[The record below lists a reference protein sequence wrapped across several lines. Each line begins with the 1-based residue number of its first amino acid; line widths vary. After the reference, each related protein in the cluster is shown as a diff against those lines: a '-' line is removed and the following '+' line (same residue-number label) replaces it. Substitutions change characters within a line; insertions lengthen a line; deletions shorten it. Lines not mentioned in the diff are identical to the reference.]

1 MATVISSV
9 NSGTSD
15 TSKHRFNSSYI
26 LRISFISALGGYLF
40 GFDFAVIAGALPF
53 LQKHFSLDTYWEGF
67 ATGSLALGAIIG
79 CMVAGSVS
87 DRYGR
92 KPGLLIAA
100 AIFALSSLAMAFSF
114 SRDAFIAA
122 RFCAGIGVGMASM
135 LSPMYIA
142 EISPAHMR
150 GRMVAINQLT
160 IVLGILFTNLINYTL
175 RNYGEDAWRWMFG
188 LGFIPS
194 ALFFIGAMWL
204 PESPRWL
211 MKAGKNAKA
220 VTVLGKI
227 GNADFVNESVSNI
240 AASLRGVVK
249 TRYADIFKKA
259 VLPAVL
265 VGIGLA
271 VFQQLCG
278 INTVFNYAPKIF
290 ESIGASQDDQ
300 LLQTVFI
307 GGVNLVFTILAML
320 LVDKLG
326 RKPLMLIGAGGLAVM
341 YVFIVMLLGAHSPRI
356 SWVLL
361 AAIGVYA
368 MTLAPV
374 TWVLI
379 SEIFPNKVR
388 GEATAVAVVSLWLAY
403 FILVFTF
410 PVIFEKLRDQT
421 FFVYSA
427 ICLVGFVFVWLK
439 VKETKGKTLEEL
451 ENIMSGKW

>member
-1 MATVISSV
+1 MAIIVSPLEKQI
-9 NSGTSD
+9 TS
-15 TSKHRFNSSYI
+15 TSTYHFNTWYI
-26 LRISFISALGGYLF
+26 IGISFISALGGYLF
-40 GFDFAVIAGALPF
+40 GFDFAVISGALPF
-53 LQKHFSLDTYWEGF
+53 LQKQFQLNPYWEGF
-67 ATGSLALGAIIG
+67 ATGSLALGAIVG
-79 CMVAGSVS
+79 CLVAGKVS
-87 DRYGR
+87 DKWGR

-100 AIFALSSLAMAFSF
+100 AVFALSSVGMALSP
-114 SRDAFIAA
+114 SRDVFIAA

-142 EISPAHMR
+142 EISPAHLR

-160 IVLGILFTNLINYTL
+160 IVIGILVTNLINYTI
-175 RNYGEDAWRWMFG
+175 RNNGDDAWRWMFG

-194 ALFFIGAMWL
+194 ALFFIGALWL

-211 MKAGKNAKA
+211 LKAKKKDLA
-220 VTVLGKI
+220 TIVLNKI
-227 GNADFVNESVSNI
+227 GDKNFVNKSI
-240 AASLRGVVK
+240 QDIQQSLQGITK
-249 TRYADIFKKA
+249 TNYSDVFKKG

-290 ESIGASQDDQ
+290 QSIGASQDNQ

-326 RKPLMLIGAGGLAVM
+326 RRPLMLIGAGGLTIL
-341 YVFIVMLLGAHSPRI
+341 YIIVVQMLGAHSANV
-356 SWVLL
+356 SWFLL
-361 AAIGVYA
+361 ASIGIYA
-368 MTLAPV
+368 MSLAPV

-388 GEATAVAVVSLWLAY
+388 GEATSIAVLSLWAAY

-410 PVIFEKLRDQT
+410 PILFEKLQDKSFYIYSVICALG
-421 FFVYSA
+421 FFF
-427 ICLVGFVFVWLK
+427 IIWK

-451 ENIMSGKW
+451 ENVMRKQ

>member
-1 MATVISSV
+1 MNTII
-9 NSGTSD
+9 NNTHQTGE
-15 TSKHRFNSSYI
+15 KHSYNIRYI
-26 LRISFISALGGYLF
+26 LGISFISALGGYLF

-53 LQKHFSLDTYWEGF
+53 LQKHFLLDAYWEGF

-79 CMVAGSVS
+79 CLIAGSVS
-87 DRYGR
+87 GRYGR

-100 AIFALSSLAMAFSF
+100 AVFALSSLAMAFSP
-114 SRDAFIAA
+114 SRDFFIGA
-122 RFCAGIGVGMASM
+122 RLCAGIGVGMASM

-142 EISPAHMR
+142 EISPAHLR

-160 IVLGILFTNLINYTL
+160 IVLGILITNLINYTL
-175 RNYGEDAWRWMFG
+175 RNSGEDAWRWMFG
-188 LGFIPS
+188 LGFVPS
-194 ALFFIGAMWL
+194 ALFFMGALWL

-211 MKAGKNAKA
+211 IKAGKNTQAIQ
-220 VTVLGKI
+220 VLNKI
-227 GNADFVNESVSNI
+227 GDVNFVNESVANI
-240 AASLRGVVK
+240 TKSLRGATK
-249 TRYADIFKKA
+249 IHYADIFKKG

-320 LVDKLG
+320 LVDRLG
-326 RKPLMLIGAGGLAVM
+326 RKPLMLIGAGTLAVL
-341 YVFIVMLLGAHSPRI
+341 YVVIVILLGGQSSYV
-356 SWVLL
+356 SWFLL
-361 AAIGVYA
+361 ASIGIYA

-379 SEIFPNKVR
+379 SEIFPNKIR
-388 GEATAVAVVSLWLAY
+388 GEATTVAVISLWAAY

-410 PVIFEKLRDQT
+410 PILFDKLKDST
-421 FFVYSA
+421 FYIYSG
-427 ICLVGFVFVWLK
+427 ICLLGFLFIVFK
-439 VKETKGKTLEEL
+439 VRETKGKTLEEM
-451 ENIMSGKW
+451 EDFFAAH

>member
-1 MATVISSV
+1 MATIISPG
-9 NSGTSD
+9 NTGASG
-15 TSKHRFNSSYI
+15 TSKHRFNTSYI
-26 LRISFISALGGYLF
+26 LGISFISALGGYLF

-53 LQKHFSLDTYWEGF
+53 LQKHFSLDAYWEGF

-79 CMVAGSVS
+79 CIIAGTVS
-87 DRYGR
+87 DKYGR

-100 AIFALSSLAMAFSF
+100 AIFALSSLAMAFSS
-114 SRDAFIAA
+114 SRDIFIGA
-122 RFCAGIGVGMASM
+122 RFCAGAGVGMASM

-142 EISPAHMR
+142 EISPAHIR

-160 IVLGILFTNLINYTL
+160 IVLGILITNLINYTL

-188 LGFIPS
+188 LGFVPS
-194 ALFFIGAMWL
+194 ALFFLGALWL

-211 MKAGKNAKA
+211 MKTGKNTQAA
-220 VTVLGKI
+220 RVLEKI
-227 GNADFVNESVSNI
+227 GDAGFVNESLSNI
-240 AASLRGVVK
+240 ATSLKGVVK

-259 VLPAVL
+259 ALPAVL
-265 VGIGLA
+265 VGMGLA
-271 VFQQLCG
+271 VFQQFCG
-278 INTVFNYAPKIF
+278 INTVFNYAPRIF

-326 RKPLMLIGAGGLAVM
+326 RKPLMLIGAGGLAIA
-341 YVFIVMLLGAHSPRI
+341 YVFTVILLGQHSPHV
-356 SWVLL
+356 SWLLL
-361 AAIGVYA
+361 ASIGTYA

-388 GEATAVAVVSLWLAY
+388 SEATTVAVISLWAAY

-410 PVIFEKLRDQT
+410 PVLFEKLAEKS
-421 FFVYSA
+421 FYIYSA
-427 ICLVGFVFVWLK
+427 ICVLGFFFIRWK
-439 VKETKGKTLEEL
+439 VKETRGKTLEEL
-451 ENIMSGKW
+451 EKVMER